1 MKRIVAWALTA
12 VSLLLL
18 CSCGSKPAVPKEAVD
33 AVSAYVGD
41 IQADSVVDVSYE
53 VAPEDDKVNVT
64 LWIAGMAED
73 MAIAQ
78 LGDDEMWTYDLAD
91 TADFCTD
98 VSDMLSE
105 SGFQDLGV
113 SVTLMNDRDKDMMM
127 AKIVNGVIYYDAV
140 SGVDLTDK

>member
-12 VSLLLL
+12 VSLFLL
-18 CSCGSKPAVPKEAVD
+18 CACGSKSAVPTEAVD

-78 LGDDEMWTYDLAD
+78 LGDDELWTYDLAD
-91 TADFCTD
+91 IADFCND